1 MLSRGVRD
9 FLVSHFRGRPI
20 GGQVYRAKHEI
31 FGQVIVLRISGDESS
46 LRDAKDEVL
55 NFVDGNGQTYWD
67 YELEKQEVIE
77 ELTTHSFSIT
87 QSLRGCIRGPNSDPK
102 YDNKSESRS
111 RSHSS
116 KPSTQSGL

>member
-1 MLSRGVRD
+1 MIGLGNVDNTSD
-9 FLVSHFRGRPI
+9 TSKPI
-20 GGQVYRAKHEI
+20 STATQTA
-31 FGQVIVLRISGDESS
+31 
-46 LRDAKDEVL
+46 L
-55 NFVDGNGQTYWD
+55 NLKAYWD

-87 QSLRGCIRGPNSDPK
+87 QSLQGGIRGPNSDPK

-116 KPSTQSGL
+116 KRSTQSGY